1 MSLPKDKLD
10 ELVKELNDLPEN
22 EAEQAV
28 IILQD
33 FINKKKKPEIKQASA
48 FFGFMKNKDFDVDE
62 ESKKLRDEWERNI
75 L

>member
-10 ELVKELNDLPEN
+10 ELVKEINNLPEN

-28 IILQD
+28 IVLRD
-33 FINKKKKPEIKQASA
+33 FIRNKKNPNTKQASG
-48 FFGFMKNKDFDVDE
+48 FFGFMKKKDFDVDE

-75 L
+75 S

>member
-10 ELVKELNDLPEN
+10 ELVKELNNLPEN

-33 FINKKKKPEIKQASA
+33 FINKKKKLEIKQASD

-75 L
+75 S

>member
-10 ELVKELNDLPEN
+10 ELVKELNNLPEN

-33 FINKKKKPEIKQASA
+33 FIKKKKNPETKQASD

-75 L
+75 S

>member
-1 MSLPKDKLD
+1 MSLPKNKLD
-10 ELVKELNDLPEN
+10 EIINELNELPEN

-33 FINKKKKPEIKQASA
+33 FIRSKRKNKKNKASS

-75 L
+75 S